1 MPAAARVGVDA
12 AGGPIIGPGTPT
24 VTVNGS
30 VIAVEADAVTPHGSN
45 PPHSSSPTLVPGA
58 GSQTVTAG
66 GKNVFRQGD
75 PATCGH
81 VVASGSGNVSV
92 GG

>member
-12 AGGPIIGPGTPT
+12 AGAPIIGPGEPT

-30 VIAVEADAVTPHGSN
+30 VIAVEGDNVTPHGSG
-45 PPHSSSPTLVPGA
+45 PHNSSPKLVPGA

-66 GKNVFRQGD
+66 NKNVFRQGD

-81 VVASGSGNVSV
+81 NVASGSGNVTV